1 MYNEVIKSLLRK
13 IEILPEILIVM
24 YLMKMFGLSE
34 NMAHQA
40 VFSACRSRS
49 CYKKGDNV
57 ARVPYV
63 EEDSQLR
70 KKAKAFRVL
79 IEFLP
84 ESKDFICE
92 FSPWLLAFT
101 KDNKFVQI
109 CYIERNMELVSSMM
123 IAERPIPRDERS
135 AIKRVAIVESE
146 CDLSKIKAAGFA
158 YFCTVDENFALKI
171 IAKCDAAEAW
181 ADVSEKA

>member
-1 MYNEVIKSLLRK
+1 MYNEVIKDLLRK
-13 IEILPEILIVM
+13 IEILPETLIVM

-40 VFSACRSRS
+40 VFSACRSRA
-49 CYKKGDNV
+49 CYKKGDNI

-92 FSPWLLAFT
+92 FPWLLAFT

-109 CYIERNMELVSSMM
+109 CYIEHNMELVSSMM
-123 IAERPIPRDERS
+123 IAEKPIPKDERS
-135 AIKRVAIVESE
+135 AIKRIAIVENE
-146 CDLSKIKAAGFA
+146 CNLSKIKAAGFA
-158 YFCTVDENFALKI
+158 YFCTVSDDYVLNI
-171 IAKCDAAEAW
+171 VAKCDAAEAW
-181 ADVSEKA
+181 ADVPEKV